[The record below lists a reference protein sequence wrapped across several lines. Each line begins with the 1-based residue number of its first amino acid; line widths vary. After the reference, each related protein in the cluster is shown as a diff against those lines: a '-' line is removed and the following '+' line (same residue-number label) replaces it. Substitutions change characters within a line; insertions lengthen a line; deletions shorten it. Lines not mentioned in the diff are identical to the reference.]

1 MDDKICY
8 IVGAGENYGLD
19 FDIKPGD
26 YVIAADGGFCHL
38 AGQGITP
45 DLVIGDFD
53 SAKEKPNHS
62 NIVELKTDK
71 DFTDTFEAVKAGEN
85 LGYGTF
91 YIYGGTGGRFDHT
104 YGNIQ
109 ALAYLSRQ
117 GKRGFLVDREWVTT
131 TVTNG
136 SIAFDANCRGYL
148 SVLAYSDKASGVWL
162 QGLKYTT
169 PPIFE
174 MCNALPV
181 GVSNEF
187 IGKNSSIAVADG
199 TLVVIFPR
207 SAISRVDIA
216 FISKNP

>member
-1 MDDKICY
+1 MGDKICY

-19 FDIKPGD
+19 FEIKPGD
-26 YVIAADGGFCHL
+26 YVIAADGGLHHL
-38 AGQGITP
+38 AGQGIAP

-53 SAKEKPNHS
+53 SAKEKPAGGHV
-62 NIVELKTDK
+62 ITLDTHK
-71 DFTDTFEAVKAGEN
+71 DFTDTFEAIKAGIN
-85 LGYGTF
+85 LGYNVF
-91 YIYGGTGGRFDHT
+91 YIYCGTGGRFDHT

-109 ALAYLSRQ
+109 ALAYLSQQ

-131 TVTNG
+131 AVTNG
-136 SIAFDANCRGYL
+136 GIAFDVNCRGHL
-148 SVLAYSDKASGVWL
+148 SVLAYSDKAAGVCL

-169 PPIFE
+169 PPTFE

-187 IGKNSSIAVADG
+187 IGENSSVAVADG

-207 SAISRVDIA
+207 SALSLVNI
-216 FISKNP
+216 